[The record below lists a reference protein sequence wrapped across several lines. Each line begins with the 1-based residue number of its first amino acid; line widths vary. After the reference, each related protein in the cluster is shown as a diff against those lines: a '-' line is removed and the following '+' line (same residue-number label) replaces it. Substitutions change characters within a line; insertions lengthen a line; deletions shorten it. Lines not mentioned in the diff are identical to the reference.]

1 MTHYER
7 TQVSPKQQ
15 QQQQQQQQQRL
26 RAMSRE
32 DVSKMSPSLLSS
44 TSPASSHT
52 GSTLRRSRQIS
63 RSYSVLAPWKPRHY
77 REKFEITY
85 SNKQQ
90 QEQEQPAGASTAT
103 PSDVVGG
110 KPPRV
115 PLRRYRDENDAPPKA
130 ANPVS
135 RSSTMP
141 KNTKVAGW
149 FRSRKKKR

>member
-1 MTHYER
+1 M
-7 TQVSPKQQ
+7 
-15 QQQQQQQQQRL
+15 

-44 TSPASSHT
+44 AASPASSQT

-77 REKFEITY
+77 REKYEITY

-90 QEQEQPAGASTAT
+90 ETPEAT
-103 PSDVVGG
+103 PAPPATADVVGG
-110 KPPRV
+110 KPPRA
-115 PLRRYRDENDAPPKA
+115 PLRRYRDENDSPKA
-130 ANPVS
+130 TNAVT
-135 RSSTMP
+135 RSSTIP
-141 KNTKVAGW
+141 KNTKMAGW